1 MCAKVGETP
10 KFADFQNLY
19 FIMTQ
24 FGKGS
29 SKRSKA
35 SYVYSIVGVSL
46 ILFLLGVM
54 GWIFLNFRQVG
65 NSFKEDIRIS
75 AYLRTMNKDTIAQI
89 QQFIATKPYA
99 KRIEYIDKEK
109 AKGLW
114 NKDGNEDWDKILD
127 YNPLP
132 ESIDFYANAVY
143 LDKDSL
149 QKINSQLL
157 GAFPDQISDITYPQ
171 TLVNTVNEKTKTFG
185 IAFLIVGVIL
195 LIIVIVI
202 IDNTIRLAMFSNR
215 FLIKT
220 MQMVGATRQFITK
233 PMDIRAVVNG
243 LISSGIAI
251 LLLFLLI
258 QSAEN
263 WIPQLKAIHDLQLN
277 LLLFGGILVIGVGI
291 SLISTHRS
299 VIKYLKLKLD
309 DLY

>member
-1 MCAKVGETP
+1 MA
-10 KFADFQNLY
+10 
-19 FIMTQ
+19 Q

-35 SYVYSIVGVSL
+35 SYVYSIIGVSL

-54 GWIFLNFRQVG
+54 GWIFLNFKQVG

-89 QQFIATKPYA
+89 QQFIASKPYT
-99 KRIEYIDKEK
+99 KRVEYIDKEK
-109 AKGLW
+109 AKALW

-132 ESIDFYANAVY
+132 ESIDFYANAAY

-149 QKINSQLL
+149 QKINGQLMSVY
-157 GAFPDQISDITYPQ
+157 PDQISDITYPQ

-185 IAFLIVGVIL
+185 IAFLVISVIL
-195 LIIVIVI
+195 CVIVIVI

-220 MQMVGATRQFITK
+220 MQMVGATRQFITR
-233 PMDIRAVVNG
+233 PMDLRAVVNG
-243 LISSGIAI
+243 LISSLIAI
-251 LLLFLLI
+251 VLLFLLI

-263 WIPQLKAIHDLQLN
+263 WIPQLKAIHDMQLN
-277 LLLFGGILVIGVGI
+277 LLLFGGLLVIGVGI

-299 VIKYLKLKLD
+299 VVKYLKLKLD

>member
-1 MCAKVGETP
+1 MA
-10 KFADFQNLY
+10 
-19 FIMTQ
+19 Q

-35 SYVYSIVGVSL
+35 SYVYSIIGVSL

-54 GWIFLNFRQVG
+54 SWIFLNFRQVG

-89 QQFIATKPYA
+89 QQFITTKPYA
-99 KRIEYIDKEK
+99 KRVEYIDKDK
-109 AKGLW
+109 AKALW

-132 ESIDFYANAVY
+132 ESIDFYANAAY

-149 QKINSQLL
+149 RKINNQLM
-157 GAFPDQISDITYPQ
+157 AAYPDQISEITYPQ

-185 IAFLIVGVIL
+185 VAFLVVAVIL
-195 LIIVIVI
+195 CIIVIVI

-220 MQMVGATRQFITK
+220 MQMVGATRQFITR
-233 PMDIRAVVNG
+233 PMDIRAVING
-243 LISSGIAI
+243 LISSAIAI
-251 LLLFLLI
+251 LLLFVLI
-258 QSAEN
+258 QWAEN
-263 WIPQLKAIHDLQLN
+263 WIPQLKAIHDMELN
-277 LLLFGGILVIGVGI
+277 LLLFGGMLVIGVGI

-299 VIKYLKLKLD
+299 VVKYLKLKLD

>member
-1 MCAKVGETP
+1 MA
-10 KFADFQNLY
+10 Q
-19 FIMTQ
+19 I
-24 FGKGS
+24 GKSS
-29 SKRSKA
+29 SKRSKS
-35 SYVYSIVGVSL
+35 SYVYSIIGVSL
-46 ILFLLGVM
+46 ILFLLGIM

-75 AYLRTMNKDTIAQI
+75 AYLRTMNKDTITQI
-89 QQFIATKPYA
+89 QQFIASKPYA
-99 KRIEYIDKEK
+99 KRIEYVDKEK
-109 AKGLW
+109 AKALW

-132 ESIDFYANAVY
+132 ESIDFYANADY

-157 GAFPDQISDITYPQ
+157 GAYPDQISDITYPQ

-185 IAFLIVGVIL
+185 VAFLVIAAIL
-195 LIIVIVI
+195 CIIVIVI

-220 MQMVGATRQFITK
+220 MQMVGATRQFITR

-258 QSAEN
+258 QWAEN
-263 WIPQLKAIHDLQLN
+263 WIPQLKAIHDMQLN
-277 LLLFGGILVIGVGI
+277 LLLFGSLLVIGVGI

-299 VIKYLKLKLD
+299 VVKYLKLKLD